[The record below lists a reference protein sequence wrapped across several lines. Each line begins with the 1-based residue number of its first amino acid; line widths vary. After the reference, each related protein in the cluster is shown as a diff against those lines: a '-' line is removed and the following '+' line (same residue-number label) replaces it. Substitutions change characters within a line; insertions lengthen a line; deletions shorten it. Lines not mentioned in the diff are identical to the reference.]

1 MLEGTESQL
10 VFTELQS
17 EEMVGVMWHDTVTL
31 WHCNIVTLW
40 HCDTVHLVQLI
51 LKTILSS
58 DLTKDPDTAG
68 ENECIVVVFSLTDSS
83 SLEDTKIIL
92 DKLWQSGVTGNLPLI
107 LVGNKT
113 DLVRTRQ
120 VTIEGEKD
128 MIVDSWGFEE
138 ISPQKHGVCPSDTES
153 SISRWAESWTTMST
167 LSSLVSSSRSDS
179 GNCLSLLL
187 LGGLGRGEATPV
199 IIPVGFSTERN
210 TEREEDYLK
219 GRVLVRQLF
228 LHY

>member
-1 MLEGTESQL
+1 M
-10 VFTELQS
+10 
-17 EEMVGVMWHDTVTL
+17 
-31 WHCNIVTLW
+31 
-40 HCDTVHLVQLI
+40 I

-128 MIVDSWGFEE
+128 MIVDS
-138 ISPQKHGVCPSDTES
+138 
-153 SISRWAESWTTMST
+153 
-167 LSSLVSSSRSDS
+167 
-179 GNCLSLLL
+179 
-187 LGGLGRGEATPV
+187 
-199 IIPVGFSTERN
+199 
-210 TEREEDYLK
+210 
-219 GRVLVRQLF
+219 
-228 LHY
+228 